1 MKRAALLLLLAL
13 SAIAVPAHAGTD
25 IFLLGFSGYDFESP
39 NPVPG
44 SPGNYLLVGEGYK
57 TLGFVTSFDTYLTP
71 YVNIAANEYTYEY
84 YDLTVQD
91 YFYDGALLEVL
102 FANPGRGR
110 FFEDAFSGGTAAQ
123 YGVNPPNLTAPSTF
137 IDGTLILGG
146 HIENLVL
153 TYDFIARQG
162 GFIGNIHFD
171 EGTLL
176 DQIPVGQRDGWTLAG
191 LAGRNNPAVPPGYDH
206 QMSGECRIP
215 GPTPAA
221 HRTWGALK
229 ALYR

>member
-1 MKRAALLLLLAL
+1 LDSDTSGRWLMKRAALLLLLAL

-57 TLGFVTSFDTYLTP
+57 TLGFVTSFETYLAP

-123 YGVNPPNLTAPSTF
+123 YGVNPPRS
-137 IDGTLILGG
+137 
-146 HIENLVL
+146 EE
-153 TYDFIARQG
+153 RR
-162 GFIGNIHFD
+162 
-171 EGTLL
+171 
-176 DQIPVGQRDGWTLAG
+176 VGK
-191 LAGRNNPAVPPGYDH
+191 
-206 QMSGECRIP
+206 ECRSMCRSRWSP
-215 GPTPAA
+215 Y
-221 HRTWGALK
+221 H
-229 ALYR
+229 